1 MVTITEGQVREP
13 WLVVIAASAGG
24 IQALTNVLSTL
35 PKTLPASIVIVQ
47 HRTPRPESGLEQILA
62 RTTRMPVTTARL
74 GEPVEP
80 GVVYIARP
88 DLHLRVGSSRCFGYA
103 NGTRIRGVLS
113 SANPLFESAA
123 DVYKDRTIG
132 VVLTGSGFDA
142 TDGVQRVKA
151 RGGIVI
157 VQDPASAQY
166 NGMPSAAIG
175 SGAVDRVLP
184 LDAIA
189 PALIDIITGRVTDGT
204 PVFP

>member
-1 MVTITEGQVREP
+1 MATTIEGQVREP

-35 PKTLPASIVIVQ
+35 PKTLPASVVIVQ

-88 DLHLRVGSSRCFGYA
+88 DLHLRVGPTRCFGYA

-123 DVYKDRTIG
+123 EVYKDRTIG
-132 VVLTGSGFDA
+132 VVLT
-142 TDGVQRVKA
+142 
-151 RGGIVI
+151 
-157 VQDPASAQY
+157 
-166 NGMPSAAIG
+166 GMPSAAIG

-189 PALIDIITGRVTDGT
+189 PALIDIISGRVSDGT